1 MHNIVCYVY
10 QVIGKLFFLQPPHP
24 PKHTHNPIKYLLV
37 TIYKWNTWA

>member
-1 MHNIVCYVY
+1 MHNIVCNVY
-10 QVIGKLFFLQPPHP
+10 QVFSSNP